1 MSEVKVV
8 PYGKSGFVDRYN
20 ETRYRVVDAKTGK
33 VLDDAQGYGYRSAAN
48 AWAAWKYK
56 TRDKSKDAE
65 KAAKE
70 QQIRTWMNK
79 HKGFV
84 DAMDQYAFEIWK
96 GSWGPDDK
104 FDAKFVQ
111 KMLDDEGIT
120 DLPFTAKDLYRV
132 WADPARKKKKRR

>member
-1 MSEVKVV
+1 
-8 PYGKSGFVDRYN
+8 
-20 ETRYRVVDAKTGK
+20 
-33 VLDDAQGYGYRSAAN
+33 
-48 AWAAWKYK
+48 
-56 TRDKSKDAE
+56 
-65 KAAKE
+65 
-70 QQIRTWMNK
+70 MNK

-104 FDAKFVQ
+104 FDAKFMQ